1 MSAEHRDRAARPR
14 HMSTRRV
21 AARAPSRALARA
33 RDGRRS
39 NVRARASGRA
49 SDALVVVTGGTSG
62 LGYELA
68 RCLRARG
75 CDVIVAARRLERV
88 DAVARAIGCDGVAC
102 DVGSAADVERLAA
115 RAAETARE
123 RGTRTTHWIL
133 AAGAVTKNAPLCDV
147 DADEIVD
154 AVGANLLGPL
164 LCGRAAMRAARE
176 DATKRVVVWNFGF
189 SDWGRN
195 LSRSAAT
202 HKSTKSGLSA
212 LTKVLNA
219 EVKSMS
225 PPIRCEFHQLS
236 PGLALTP
243 LLLGNGNASA
253 VSKKIFNALAEPPSV
268 IAEALV
274 DRILDVPEG
283 STSSVEY
290 LTPADAARRMLEEL
304 PRILTGAGGRHFDA
318 NGNRVPTSP
327 SARYDDDGVELL
339 PFE

>member
-1 MSAEHRDRAARPR
+1 
-14 HMSTRRV
+14 MSTRRV
-21 AARAPSRALARA
+21 AAPALSRASSASS
-33 RDGRRS
+33 DGGRTRI
-39 NVRARASGRA
+39 RARASARA

-68 RCLRARG
+68 RSLRARG
-75 CDVIVAARRLERV
+75 CDVIVASRRVERV
-88 DAVARAIGCDGVAC
+88 EAARSALGCDGVAC
-102 DVGSAADVERLAA
+102 DVGSAVDVERLAA
-115 RAAETARE
+115 AAAAKARAGGR
-123 RGTRTTHWIL
+123 RTTHWIL
-133 AAGAVTKNAPLCDV
+133 AAGMVTKNAPLCEV
-147 DADEIVD
+147 ETSEIVD
-154 AVGANLLGPL
+154 AVGANLIGPL

-176 DATKRVVVWNFGF
+176 DGTKRVVVWNFGF

-212 LTKVLNA
+212 LTKALNA

-243 LLLGNGNASA
+243 LLLANGNASA
-253 VSKKIFNALAEPPSV
+253 VSKKIFNALAEPPGV
-268 IAEALV
+268 IAEALA
-274 DRILDVPEG
+274 DRILEVPEG
-283 STSSVEY
+283 STTSVEY

-327 SARYDDDGVELL
+327 SARYDEDGVELL